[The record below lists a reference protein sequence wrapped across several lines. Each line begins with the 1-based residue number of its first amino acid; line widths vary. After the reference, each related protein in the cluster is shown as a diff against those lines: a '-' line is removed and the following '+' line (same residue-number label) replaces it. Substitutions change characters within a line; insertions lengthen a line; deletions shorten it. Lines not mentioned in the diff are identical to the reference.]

1 MAVRKFLQCA
11 GTASPSDLAESAG
24 ALARAFLYGDLPEPE
39 REEARLTLTGLLDD
53 SLPLVRRALAESF
66 ASAANAPHYMVLTL
80 ANDSSDVAAIVLA
93 RTPLLSDAELVE
105 CAATADA
112 VAQSAI
118 ALRPWVSAPVAAA
131 LAEVCAHKAL
141 ISLAVNPGAELLEFS
156 IRRMIERYGH
166 DPDLR
171 AALLA
176 RPNLAASIRSDLA
189 GAAAK
194 ALSVMMTGRAGL
206 TPERAR
212 CLTRD
217 ARDRANVKI
226 AAQTAG
232 GTNEMLSFVA
242 HLRQSGQ
249 LTAGLLLRGLLC
261 GNKHLLETALCELS
275 GLAMPRV
282 MGLAA
287 ESKSAG
293 FAALYRKAQMPERL
307 LPVFIAGLEAVAKSG
322 CAGPMNARLQRSV
335 VDSVLHACASVN
347 HGELD
352 RLIAA
357 LCHLE
362 AEVARDEAR
371 EFRRARGASHAIP
384 DFASARRLPPAARIQ
399 TSPAETIV
407 PEKRGTPANAE
418 GFLIDEAAF
427 AERALRQP
435 EPCLGLTL

>member
-1 MAVRKFLQCA
+1 MAIRKFLQWA
-11 GTASPSDLAESAG
+11 GTASPSDLAEGAG

-39 REEARLTLTGLLDD
+39 REETRLTLTGLLDD

-66 ASAANAPHYMVLTL
+66 ASAVNVPHYMVLTL

-93 RTPLLSDAELVE
+93 RSPLLSDAELVE

-112 VAQSAI
+112 VGQSAI

-131 LAEVCAHKAL
+131 LAEVGARKAL

-176 RPNLAASIRSDLA
+176 RPNLAASVRSDLA

-194 ALSVMMTGRAGL
+194 ALSVMMTGSAGL
-206 TPERAR
+206 TPEGAR
-212 CLTRD
+212 CLTGE
-217 ARDRANVKI
+217 ARERANVNI
-226 AAQTAG
+226 AAETASEA
-232 GTNEMLSFVA
+232 NEMLSFVA

-275 GLAMPRV
+275 GVAMPRV
-282 MGLAA
+282 TGLVA

-293 FAALYRKAQMPERL
+293 FAALYRKAHMPERL
-307 LPVFIAGLEAVAKSG
+307 LPAFIAGLEAVAKSG
-322 CAGPMNARLQRSV
+322 CGGPMNARLQGPIV
-335 VDSVLHACASVN
+335 NSVLHACASVN

-357 LCHLE
+357 LRRLE
-362 AEVARDEAR
+362 AEAARDEAR
-371 EFRRARGASHAIP
+371 EFRRARAASPAFP
-384 DFASARRLPPAARIQ
+384 DFASARRLPPAAKIL
-399 TSPAETIV
+399 TSPAETSV
-407 PEKRGTPANAE
+407 PERRGTPAKAA
-418 GFLIDEAAF
+418 GFSIDLAPF
-427 AERALRQP
+427 AEELAAA
-435 EPCLGLTL
+435 

>member
-1 MAVRKFLQCA
+1 MAVQKFLQWA
-11 GTASPSDLAESAG
+11 RTASPAELAEGAG

-66 ASAANAPHYMVLTL
+66 ASATNVPHYMVLTL

-93 RTPLLSDAELVE
+93 RSPLLSDAELVE

-112 VAQSAI
+112 FAQSAI
-118 ALRPWVSAPVAAA
+118 ALRPWVSAQVAAA
-131 LAEVCAHKAL
+131 LAEVGARKTL
-141 ISLAVNPGAELLEFS
+141 ITLAVNPGAELLEFS
-156 IRRMIERYGH
+156 VRRMIERYGH
-166 DPDLR
+166 DSDLR
-171 AALLA
+171 TALLA
-176 RPNLAASIRSDLA
+176 RPNLPASIRSDLA
-189 GAAAK
+189 GAAAT
-194 ALSVMMTGRAGL
+194 ALSAMMTGRAGV
-206 TPERAR
+206 TPEKVRS
-212 CLTRD
+212 LTRE
-217 ARDRANVKI
+217 ALERANVKI
-226 AAQTAG
+226 AAETAG
-232 GTNEMLSFVA
+232 EANETLNFVA
-242 HLRQSGQ
+242 HLRRSSQ

-282 MGLAA
+282 MGLVA

-293 FAALYRKAQMPERL
+293 FAALYRKAHMPEHL

-322 CAGPMNARLQRSV
+322 CAGPMNARLQGPI

-357 LCHLE
+357 LRHLE

-371 EFRRARGASHAIP
+371 EFRRARAASHAIP
-384 DFASARRLPPAARIQ
+384 DFTGARRLLPAARIQ
-399 TSPAETIV
+399 ASPAETIL
-407 PEKRGTPANAE
+407 PERRGTPAKAE
-418 GFLIDEAAF
+418 GFSIDLAAF
-427 AERALRQP
+427 AEELAAA
-435 EPCLGLTL
+435 

>member
-1 MAVRKFLQCA
+1 MAVRKFLQWA
-11 GTASPSDLAESAG
+11 RTASPAELAEGAG
-24 ALARAFLYGDLPEPE
+24 ALARAFLYGDLPESE

-66 ASAANAPHYMVLTL
+66 ASAADVPHYMVLTL

-93 RTPLLSDAELVE
+93 RSPLLSDAELVE

-112 VAQSAI
+112 FAQSAI
-118 ALRPWVSAPVAAA
+118 AHRPWVSAPVAAA
-131 LAEVCAHKAL
+131 LAEVGARKAL

-156 IRRMIERYGH
+156 MRRMIERYGH

-176 RPNLAASIRSDLA
+176 RPSLPASIRSDLA

-194 ALSVMMTGRAGL
+194 ALSAMMTGRAGL

-212 CLTRD
+212 CLTRE
-217 ARDRANVKI
+217 ARERANVKI
-226 AAQTAG
+226 AAETAG
-232 GTNEMLSFVA
+232 EANESLNFVA
-242 HLRQSGQ
+242 HLRRSSQ

-282 MGLAA
+282 MGLVA

-293 FAALYRKAQMPERL
+293 FAALYRKARMPEHL
-307 LPVFIAGLEAVAKSG
+307 LPAFVAGLEAVAKSG
-322 CAGPMNARLQRSV
+322 CGGPMNAHLQGPI
-335 VDSVLHACASVN
+335 VDSVLQACVSVN

-357 LCHLE
+357 LRRLE

-371 EFRRARGASHAIP
+371 EFRRARAASHALP
-384 DFASARRLPPAARIQ
+384 DFASQRRLPPAKRIQ
-399 TSPAETIV
+399 TSPAVTIV
-407 PEKRGTPANAE
+407 PERRGTPAQAD
-418 GFLIDEAAF
+418 GFAIDLAAF
-427 AERALRQP
+427 AEELAAA
-435 EPCLGLTL
+435 